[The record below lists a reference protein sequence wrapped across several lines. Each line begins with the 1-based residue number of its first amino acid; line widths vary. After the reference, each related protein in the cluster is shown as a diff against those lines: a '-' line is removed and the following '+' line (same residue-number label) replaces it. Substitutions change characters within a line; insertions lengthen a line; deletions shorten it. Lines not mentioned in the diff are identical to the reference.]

1 MKYVCLGYMDP
12 NKWGSMSE
20 SERNAFIDEC
30 FDYDDVLRRDG
41 HFVGGEALQGPQG
54 ATTLR
59 FQNGRVSITDGPYVE
74 TKEQLGGILILEATD
89 LNHAIQLMSKHPG
102 VRGGSFE
109 IRATEDLT
117 QMIRESSERR
127 RSLTKGKQT

>member
-30 FDYDDVLRRDG
+30 FDYDDVLRRNG
-41 HFVGGEALQGPQG
+41 HFVGGEALQGSQD

-109 IRATEDLT
+109 IRGTEDLT

>member
-1 MKYVCLGYMDP
+1 MDP

-30 FDYDDVLRRDG
+30 FDYDDVLRRKG

-59 FQNGRVSITDGPYVE
+59 FQNGRVSITDGPYAE

>member
-30 FDYDDVLRRDG
+30 FDYDDVLRRNG

-59 FQNGRVSITDGPYVE
+59 FQNGRVSITDGPYAE
-74 TKEQLGGILILEATD
+74 TKEQLGGILILEARD
-89 LNHAIQLMSKHPG
+89 LNHAILLMSWHPG

-109 IRATEDLT
+109 IRPAADLT
-117 QMIRESSERR
+117 QMIRESEERR
-127 RSLTKGKQT
+127 RSVAERK